1 MIEERLKKILTRMG
15 EDHLAQLIISDPAAI
30 FYLTG
35 KWIHPGERMLV
46 LCLDVKGHHKL
57 FINELFPVYEDL
69 GVEKVWFS
77 DINDSVE
84 VMLPHISDGALG
96 IDKNWPAK
104 FLLRLM
110 SLKKN
115 CTYINGSYIIDQIR
129 SNKDATECELMRQ
142 ASLLNDKGMDGLIHS
157 VSEAF
162 DEKATAAKLLSI
174 YENAGAD
181 GHAFEPIVAFG
192 ANAADPHHEPDHTN
206 LKEGDSII
214 LDIGCSKGS
223 YCADMTRTF
232 FYKKVS
238 EKAKEVYETV
248 REANMRAI
256 AAVKPGARF
265 CDVDKAARDY
275 IESKGYGKFFTHR
288 TGHSIGIEVHEFGD
302 VSSVNTNKLEVGM
315 CFSIEPGIYLTGEV
329 GVRIE
334 DLVLVTETG
343 CEVLNKYSKELRVIG

>member
-1 MIEERLKKILTRMG
+1 MIEERLKKILAHMDKDRI
-15 EDHLAQLIISDPAAI
+15 AQLIISDPAAI

-46 LCLDVKGHHKL
+46 LCLDAKGNHKL

-84 VMLPHISDGALG
+84 IMAPFISDGTLG
-96 IDKNWPAK
+96 IDKNWPSK

-110 SLKKN
+110 SLKKD
-115 CTYINGSYIIDQIR
+115 CTYVNGSYLLDQIR
-129 SNKDATECELMRQ
+129 SNKDAAEAELMKK
-142 ASLLNDKGMDGLIHS
+142 ASLLNDAGMDGLIHT
-157 VSEAF
+157 VSESL
-162 DEKATAAKLLSI
+162 DEKATAAKLLEI
-174 YENAGAD
+174 YEKAGAD

-192 ANAADPHHEPDHTN
+192 ANAADPHHEPDHTK

-214 LDIGCSKGS
+214 LDIGCSKDS

-232 FYKKVS
+232 FYKSVS
-238 EKAKEVYETV
+238 EKAKDVYETV
-248 REANMRAI
+248 KEANLRAI

-302 VSSVNTNKLEVGM
+302 VSSVNTNILEVGM